1 MTTVKTFC
9 GMIVPIFLV
18 SLAWHSGAKAEGTPT
33 ATDLTALQV
42 AATTGDAQAELQYGI
57 ALSHSGNSNKEE
69 ARLWIQK
76 AANQGLAEA
85 WFWLGYSGVGK
96 EPSLVYYERS
106 AEMGYTR
113 AFEYIFDDLL
123 FRAGPN
129 ADVVTAKKFGDLA
142 RSEHADLGYD
152 TRPELLTIDRC
163 FEAGVPNLPEVDR
176 PAPRASAENAGADC
190 SDFGPDTSTP
200 PRWKRYRECLLSE
213 KHFDNNLVAEIY
225 ANGWGVKRDPKLATA
240 LVCHASEVPAELIAM
255 VEALTTSRGKSSDRP
270 FRFCDN
276 ITSGLSG
283 AACADRAEH
292 IAEKHRSQ
300 KINAL
305 ILSWSPSQRLAFDAL
320 QAAASKYYDEHA
332 GSEQDMS
339 GTARDQFYIDEVARL
354 KAKFLKDVEAFEGGR
369 LPPHESFPIVDR
381 RLNATYRKLLG
392 LKDWTDAGT
401 INAGG
406 IRATQRLWLAYRD
419 AWAKFGVERYPR
431 TSAADWKA
439 WVTERRTRE
448 LEAIDSEVGAIQPL

>member
-1 MTTVKTFC
+1 MTIVRAFC
-9 GMIVPIFLV
+9 GVIAPILLV
-18 SLAWHSGAKAEGTPT
+18 SLAWHSAVKANGVP
-33 ATDLTALQV
+33 AAPDLAALQI
-42 AATTGDAQAELQYGI
+42 AATTGDPQAELQYGI
-57 ALSHSGNSNKEE
+57 ALSHSGNSKKEE

-96 EPSLVYYERS
+96 EPSLFYFERS

-123 FRAGPN
+123 FRAGTN
-129 ADVVTAKKFGDLA
+129 ADVMAAKKFGDLA
-142 RSEHADLGYD
+142 RNQHVDLGYD
-152 TRPELLTIDRC
+152 TQPVLLTIDRC
-163 FEAGVPNLPEVDR
+163 FEAGAPNLPEADR
-176 PAPRASAENAGADC
+176 PSPQARVENAGADC
-190 SDFGPDTSTP
+190 SDFGPDTGTP
-200 PRWKRYRECLLSE
+200 SRWKRYRECLLSE
-213 KHFDNNLVAEIY
+213 KYVDNNLVAEIY

-255 VEALTTSRGKSSDRP
+255 VEALTSSRDKPLERP

-300 KINAL
+300 EISAL
-305 ILSWSPSQRLAFDAL
+305 VLSWSASQRLAFDAL
-320 QAAASKYYDEHA
+320 QAAAGKYYDEHA

-354 KAKFLKDVEAFEGGR
+354 KAEFLKDIEAFEGSR
-369 LPPHESFPIVDR
+369 FPPHESFPKVDR
-381 RLNATYRKLLG
+381 KLNATYRKLLG
-392 LKDWTDAGT
+392 LKDWTDGGT
-401 INAGG
+401 INAAGV
-406 IRATQRLWLAYRD
+406 RATQRLWLAYRD
-419 AWAKFGVERYPR
+419 AWAKFGVERYPQ
-431 TSAADWKA
+431 TSATDWEA
-439 WVTERRTRE
+439 WVTERRIKE
-448 LEAIDSEVGAIQPL
+448 LEALDSEIGPAQPL